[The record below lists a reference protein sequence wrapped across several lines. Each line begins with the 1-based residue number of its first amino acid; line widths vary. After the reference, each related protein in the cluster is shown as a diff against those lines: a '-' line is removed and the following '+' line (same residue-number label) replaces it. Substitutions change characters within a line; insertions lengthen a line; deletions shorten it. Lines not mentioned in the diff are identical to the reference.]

1 MYGDHIFY
9 TGISIKLF
17 LYITVLCL
25 CACFYLTVTFDASWG
40 TPILLLSVACKGL
53 QQLTRELIGLCH

>member
-17 LYITVLCL
+17 VYNSSEFV
-25 CACFYLTVTFDASWG
+25 YLLLSSLLLLMSWG
-40 TPILLLSVACKGL
+40 TRSVIISNLVKGL
-53 QQLTRELIGLCH
+53 QQLSQS